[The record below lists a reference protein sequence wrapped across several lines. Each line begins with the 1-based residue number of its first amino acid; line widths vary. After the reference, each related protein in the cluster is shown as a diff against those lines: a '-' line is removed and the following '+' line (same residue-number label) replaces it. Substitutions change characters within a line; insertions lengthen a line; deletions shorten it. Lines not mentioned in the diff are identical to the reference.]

1 MGTPKR
7 RRTRTGHLEMGNAEE
22 AEEMNP
28 ALDMEGPVAIMWDI
42 ENCPIPAGVPPLD
55 VSGNI
60 RHSLLVH
67 GGVKGAITT
76 FSAYGDYSHM
86 PKSIRQGCQKTGINL
101 IDVPNG
107 KKDAADKAIL
117 IDMFLF
123 ALDNRPPALILLISG
138 DVDFAPALHKLRQ
151 RGYTIAV
158 ALPRLKVHSALSN
171 AGKFVWD
178 WNSLASNQG
187 LGTISRFNL
196 DFMAAHITKSS
207 LTAGECQ
214 GHKPVPR
221 NANVQE
227 LLLADVDK
235 HGLCFE
241 AKGVNSTSPGQTD
254 KHGLCFEAKGVNSTS
269 PGQTE
274 DISVFKDE
282 ILRLVSMN
290 GGKLPLGYLASYY
303 ERAFKKR
310 LCLVKYGYR
319 KLQSLIQEMGDL
331 CMEGDGQKK
340 YVYIKIADTL
350 NISIN
355 SNENKRKREN
365 S

>member
-1 MGTPKR
+1 MATPKR

-221 NANVQE
+221 NAN
-227 LLLADVDK
+227 DVDK
-235 HGLCFE
+235 HGLCI
-241 AKGVNSTSPGQTD
+241 
-254 KHGLCFEAKGVNSTS
+254 EAKGVNSTS

>member
-221 NANVQE
+221 NAN
-227 LLLADVDK
+227 DVDK

-355 SNENKRKREN
+355 TNENKRKREN